1 MLKFDKINIK
11 EAKSFKDRFLG
22 LMFKKNINYGLLF
35 KNCRSIHTFFM
46 REEIDI
52 IATDKNDKIIKTYK
66 NVKPWRIL
74 IAPSKTK
81 NIYELPKNT
90 IKKQKIS

>member
-22 LMFKKNINYGLLF
+22 LMFKKNINHGLLF
-35 KNCRSIHTFFM
+35 KNCMSIHTFFM
-46 REEIDI
+46 KEKIDI
-52 IATDKNDKIIKTYK
+52 IATDKNDKIIKVYK
-66 NVKPWRIL
+66 NVKPWKIL
-74 IAPSKTK
+74 IAPCGTK

-90 IKKQKIS
+90 IK

>member
-1 MLKFDKINIK
+1 MLKYKNTDIKVANGFINR
-11 EAKSFKDRFLG
+11 FKG

-46 REEIDI
+46 LDEIDVV
-52 IATDKNDKIIKTYK
+52 ATDVNDNIIKEYK
-66 NVKPWRIL
+66 SVKPWKIL
-74 IAPSKTK
+74 VAPKNTK

-90 IKKQKIS
+90 LK